1 MIQDI
6 IGGYMDFKGE
16 PMKQIST
23 KIGQNQSLI
32 YEEDFYQ
39 WTIEQSQALS
49 NRQIKLLDWDNLIE
63 EIEALG
69 KEQLHAVES
78 YLKQLIAHRFK
89 LEYVNDEY
97 CRRAWQKEINTF
109 RDGIEDRLTNSLKRK
124 INLEKVYQRA
134 KRDLLIDYPELKNK
148 LPQKSPYSLDE
159 WLQ

>member
-1 MIQDI
+1 MSQKP
-6 IGGYMDFKGE
+6 F
-16 PMKQIST
+16 
-23 KIGQNQSLI
+23 KIGQNRSTLKTAEMLT
-32 YEEDFYQ
+32 YDEDFYQ
-39 WTIEQSQALS
+39 WTIKQSQALRDR
-49 NRQIKLLDWDNLIE
+49 NLELLDWDNLTE

-97 CRRAWQKEINTF
+97 CRRGWQKEINTF
-109 RDGIEDRLTNSLKRK
+109 RDGIEDRLTNSLKHK